1 MMKKITKLVTLLL
14 ALAMVFSLA
23 ACSSGKGKDKADG
36 SADIAA
42 LIATEPNSADEAA
55 KLYQQLM
62 QKENDILAANSDL
75 WNKVFLSAN
84 KNSTMIEDGTNY
96 GDFLLATI
104 ESAKDGFSAD
114 ELKTL
119 KAGAEQIKEI
129 EGKLTILEQKYPG
142 CGTTPG
148 TGDSVSAE
156 EAGMTASGSDL
167 MKFPSFQGKDL
178 DGNDVDSSKLFAGN
192 SVTVVNFWFTTCNPC
207 VGELADLEA
216 LNKDLAAKGGAVVGI
231 NSFTLDGD
239 KTAIAEAK
247 DILAK
252 KGVTYS
258 NLWFASDSEAGKFTA
273 GLYSFPTTLSTRT
286 ATSSASRSSAR
297 SPHPIRQRSSTS
309 SSIRRSQAANNG
321 PRQHPPRRTLLTEGA
336 PGRIFAVCQ
345 SLTSSSR
352 CSCSSATLPPLMTKQ
367 TLSPL
372 CTGSCPRSAAAMP
385 MADDGSHS
393 SLPSRSSSFMPRR
406 ISASATGAKPS
417 VFAAT
422 YGKHTSPGICAT
434 SASATE
440 RFCSTCTGWP
450 ARRLS
455 V

>member
-1 MMKKITKLVTLLL
+1 MMKKITKFVTLLL

-36 SADIAA
+36 SADIAT
-42 LIATEPNSADEAA
+42 LIATEPSSADEAS

-62 QKENDILAANSDL
+62 QKENDILAANSEL

-142 CGTTPG
+142 CGTAPG
-148 TGDSVSAE
+148 AGDSVSAE
-156 EAGMTASGSDL
+156 EAGMTASGSNA

-273 GLYSFPTTLSTRT
+273 GLYSFPTTYVVDKNGNIVGQPTWPSWGP
-286 ATSSASRSSAR
+286 SRSSAG
-297 SPHPIRQRSSTS
+297 SPRPIRQRSSTS
-309 SSIRRSQAANNG
+309 SSIRRSQAANND
-321 PRQHPPRRTLLTEGA
+321 PRQHPPRRAFLTEGA

-345 SLTSSSR
+345 ILTSSSW
-352 CSCSSATLPPLMTKQ
+352 CSCSSATLPPLTTKQ
-367 TLSPL
+367 TLSPSR
-372 CTGSCPRSAAAMP
+372 TGSRPHSTAPMP
-385 MADDGSHS
+385 MAS
-393 SLPSRSSSFMPRR
+393 SGIRFLISFLWASVLRMSFR
-406 ISASATGAKPS
+406 IRLIPGPGPDWS
-417 VFAAT
+417 VM
-422 YGKHTSPGICAT
+422 
-434 SASATE
+434 
-440 RFCSTCTGWP
+440 
-450 ARRLS
+450 
-455 V
+455 

>member
-1 MMKKITKLVTLLL
+1 MMKKLTKFVTLLL

-36 SADIAA
+36 SADIAT
-42 LIATEPNSADEAA
+42 LIATEPNSADEAS

-142 CGTTPG
+142 CGTAPG
-148 TGDSVSAE
+148 AGD
-156 EAGMTASGSDL
+156 
-167 MKFPSFQGKDL
+167 
-178 DGNDVDSSKLFAGN
+178 
-192 SVTVVNFWFTTCNPC
+192 
-207 VGELADLEA
+207 DLEA

-252 KGVTYS
+252 KGVKRMD
-258 NLWFASDSEAGKFTA
+258 FATA
-273 GLYSFPTTLSTRT
+273 FF
-286 ATSSASRSSAR
+286 
-297 SPHPIRQRSSTS
+297 
-309 SSIRRSQAANNG
+309 
-321 PRQHPPRRTLLTEGA
+321 LLF
-336 PGRIFAVCQ
+336 RW
-345 SLTSSSR
+345 
-352 CSCSSATLPPLMTKQ
+352 LM
-367 TLSPL
+367 
-372 CTGSCPRSAAAMP
+372 R
-385 MADDGSHS
+385 
-393 SLPSRSSSFMPRR
+393 
-406 ISASATGAKPS
+406 
-417 VFAAT
+417 
-422 YGKHTSPGICAT
+422 
-434 SASATE
+434 
-440 RFCSTCTGWP
+440 
-450 ARRLS
+450 
-455 V
+455 

>member
-23 ACSSGKGKDKADG
+23 ACSSGKGKDKANG

-62 QKENDILAANSDL
+62 QKENDILAANSEL

-142 CGTTPG
+142 CGTAPG
-148 TGDSVSAE
+148 AGDSVSAE
-156 EAGMTASGSDL
+156 EAGMTASGSNA

-192 SVTVVNFWFTTCNPC
+192 SVTVVNSGSPPATRASVSWP
-207 VGELADLEA
+207 
-216 LNKDLAAKGGAVVGI
+216 
-231 NSFTLDGD
+231 TLRR
-239 KTAIAEAK
+239 
-247 DILAK
+247 
-252 KGVTYS
+252 
-258 NLWFASDSEAGKFTA
+258 
-273 GLYSFPTTLSTRT
+273 STRSSPRR
-286 ATSSASRSSAR
+286 AARSSAS
-297 SPHPIRQRSSTS
+297 T
-309 SSIRRSQAANNG
+309 
-321 PRQHPPRRTLLTEGA
+321 
-336 PGRIFAVCQ
+336 
-345 SLTSSSR
+345 
-352 CSCSSATLPPLMTKQ
+352 
-367 TLSPL
+367 
-372 CTGSCPRSAAAMP
+372 
-385 MADDGSHS
+385 
-393 SLPSRSSSFMPRR
+393 PSRSTATRPPSPRQR
-406 ISASATGAKPS
+406 TFWRKRA
-417 VFAAT
+417 
-422 YGKHTSPGICAT
+422 
-434 SASATE
+434 
-440 RFCSTCTGWP
+440 
-450 ARRLS
+450 
-455 V
+455 